1 MGTRPVSGFAS
12 RVQTSPG
19 IAECELQNRYQEQL
33 ACMQQLLDAKAAW
46 KLMEDDGLKGVVQAS
61 SVALGARFR
70 LLVSFQIR
78 VAISVAMWRVVV
90 LPICRTS
97 LRYTK

>member
-46 KLMEDDGLKGVVQAS
+46 KLMEDDGAKGCCPSFIRGTWRKIPPAS
-61 SVALGARFR
+61 LFSDQSGNFGGDVEGGGTADL
-70 LLVSFQIR
+70 
-78 VAISVAMWRVVV
+78 
-90 LPICRTS
+90 
-97 LRYTK
+97 